1 MLKVELIYKNIVPDK
16 LLLNCSFYVE
26 YELVE
31 KTHFLQV
38 FSQYMEILNEI
49 TN

>member
-1 MLKVELIYKNIVPDK
+1 MLKEELIYKNIVPDK

-31 KTHFLQV
+31 KHIFYRCLANIWR
-38 FSQYMEILNEI
+38 F
-49 TN
+49 